1 MSAFVYLEP
10 SGSRVAF
17 ATDITFERLL
27 ASMDQLVGLQVSLSD
42 ELLATAVIRA
52 CKRSLSRLQT

>member
-1 MSAFVYLEP
+1 MYLEP

-52 CKRSLSRLQT
+52 CKRSLSRLQA